1 MAPMCS
7 IFNLIQSCEQQLNQ
21 GSLVEVDALFGCSVI
36 LFKIDDIEDLSTEEV
51 EYACD
56 MLFYTI
62 NWFRELLNAFMFTK
76 EEENYRTRLISRL
89 RNVLE
94 MEQLLSQ
101 LMQQLA
107 NYVPLE
113 FQQTS
118 SAAFEDSSQITR
130 NEESQETS
138 AKPAKKTAKTSIM
151 KISSVNELRPY
162 MRAFHIHLL
171 EILKYNEELEEDRM
185 TFEEINYVL
194 EDIKQKLD
202 IKVVPPPVTAFGKKK
217 STEDNIKYPS
227 CNSIM
232 LARMDAQKLMQK
244 VVAYLPDILQTLE
257 NLYSEIQTK
266 DIEPG
271 RIEGSEDLV
280 LAVSHILNILNKLI
294 SWPDIQNSDNQ
305 EILQN
310 IIRSIA
316 DRISGDSK
324 QKKNSTTQDEDLQQA
339 FRYLSQFGNSIPQS
353 TTAVLLFKI
362 LQRLMTFSGQAS
374 ANLKRD
380 ALGVVKQIISTGWFD
395 WRDIRKDIQFLF
407 EQYIELSKNP
417 LEVLHDIVNRVL
429 PAFEE
434 EQSLKEYPLLREDT
448 LINHYQA
455 VINQTV
461 KAFDMLKDTD
471 QEAEVVLLQTSQIV
485 KAFERITNYV
495 KTKENKSL
503 LGILL
508 KTSRTY
514 IEQFTKH
521 SIPYFTGI
529 FKAHSNSVLA
539 IFKDFQT
546 TTRML
551 QIICSHVKV
560 QKEVQLSSYVPP
572 LKKALE
578 IVIYQVKMLLT
589 ENRIPSSAF
598 FMGALKHRDM
608 RGAEISSQIP
618 REPSDNEEEQEQEE
632 VEEEEEGEEMNTN
645 SEETTRQNSPA
656 TTNSSNKAT
665 SARRVY
671 KPEPKNRASPG
682 NSALAQSYRTSSVV
696 PSSSEEEDE
705 GQEDEEEQEDD
716 DDDDDDLPRQSSNS
730 KKRKAQEDLDEIVID
745 FNNKSSDDHDDEDSP
760 PPNLSRNT
768 KHQQSQNLAKRKR
781 LGVGRYSASLKHL

>member
-1 MAPMCS
+1 
-7 IFNLIQSCEQQLNQ
+7 
-21 GSLVEVDALFGCSVI
+21 
-36 LFKIDDIEDLSTEEV
+36 
-51 EYACD
+51 
-56 MLFYTI
+56 
-62 NWFRELLNAFMFTK
+62 
-76 EEENYRTRLISRL
+76 
-89 RNVLE
+89 
-94 MEQLLSQ
+94 
-101 LMQQLA
+101 
-107 NYVPLE
+107 
-113 FQQTS
+113 
-118 SAAFEDSSQITR
+118 
-130 NEESQETS
+130 
-138 AKPAKKTAKTSIM
+138 
-151 KISSVNELRPY
+151 
-162 MRAFHIHLL
+162 
-171 EILKYNEELEEDRM
+171 
-185 TFEEINYVL
+185 
-194 EDIKQKLD
+194 
-202 IKVVPPPVTAFGKKK
+202 
-217 STEDNIKYPS
+217 
-227 CNSIM
+227 
-232 LARMDAQKLMQK
+232 
-244 VVAYLPDILQTLE
+244 
-257 NLYSEIQTK
+257 
-266 DIEPG
+266 
-271 RIEGSEDLV
+271 
-280 LAVSHILNILNKLI
+280 VSHILNILNKLI

-455 VINQTV
+455 T
-461 KAFDMLKDTD
+461 FDMLKDTD

-608 RGAEISSQIP
+608 RGAEISSQV
-618 REPSDNEEEQEQEE
+618 S
-632 VEEEEEGEEMNTN
+632 
-645 SEETTRQNSPA
+645 
-656 TTNSSNKAT
+656 
-665 SARRVY
+665 
-671 KPEPKNRASPG
+671 
-682 NSALAQSYRTSSVV
+682 
-696 PSSSEEEDE
+696 
-705 GQEDEEEQEDD
+705 
-716 DDDDDDLPRQSSNS
+716 
-730 KKRKAQEDLDEIVID
+730 
-745 FNNKSSDDHDDEDSP
+745 
-760 PPNLSRNT
+760 
-768 KHQQSQNLAKRKR
+768 
-781 LGVGRYSASLKHL
+781 